1 MTSPDPSKD
10 PQSLLTEAD
19 ALMEEALHLLDGAK
33 AYLPAAKLDE
43 AISTLRLRR
52 QAAGNQTA
60 PE

>member
-1 MTSPDPSKD
+1 MTNPDPAKD
-10 PQSLLTEAD
+10 RQSLLSEAD

-52 QAAGNQTA
+52 QAAGNPTE